1 MASKELW
8 IVLIVLASIGVILAP
23 VLAFQ
28 EGYRRASAQVVYR
41 DGAAPIRVP
50 VDGKMI
56 EVPADSEVVIEY
68 EDADDAYAMAEKLR
82 ATGSGQG
89 AAVYESGSNIKGD
102 FQAAPMSVELNGAAS
117 TGGGWKGK
125 ISALGGANAVT
136 ILAVLG
142 GLAILGGAVLIAKGF
157 TGIGIGLIV
166 GGGLCLVAVFYPWVL
181 LVLAALALS
190 GLGYIIYRAYAA
202 AKAKADAENKAVTL
216 KAVVRGVSNTSAEV
230 YEAVKAEVK
239 KAAVSLEAKDTVK
252 AEVAT
257 VLNGGAK

>member
-1 MASKELW
+1 
-8 IVLIVLASIGVILAP
+8 
-23 VLAFQ
+23 
-28 EGYRRASAQVVYR
+28 
-41 DGAAPIRVP
+41 
-50 VDGKMI
+50 
-56 EVPADSEVVIEY
+56 
-68 EDADDAYAMAEKLR
+68 
-82 ATGSGQG
+82 
-89 AAVYESGSNIKGD
+89 
-102 FQAAPMSVELNGAAS
+102 
-117 TGGGWKGK
+117 
-125 ISALGGANAVT
+125 
-136 ILAVLG
+136 
-142 GLAILGGAVLIAKGF
+142 VLIAKGF

-181 LVLAALALS
+181 LVLAALALA

-216 KAVVRGVSNTSAEV
+216 KAVVRGVSNTSEEV